1 MIYTLEQLD
10 MMEGHEFEY
19 AVAELLRSNGWKD
32 VEVTQGSGD
41 YGIDIL
47 ARRMNVKYAIQCKCY
62 SSPVGPTAVQQAV
75 AGVKCYNCDAGIFDT
90 ANTEL

>member
-47 ARRMNVKYAIQCKCY
+47 ARRMKNMQFSANAI
-62 SSPVGPTAVQQAV
+62 AV
-75 AGVKCYNCDAGIFDT
+75 
-90 ANTEL
+90 L